1 MHGRLSQPTRL
12 TISFTLWM
20 SSLPPNRPCGQIHMR
35 RHTHI
40 RYPFFIG
47 SHSLCDWEYL
57 TFRPRYVLHSTDAHN
72 TFWDRFHTRTQGTS
86 RYVYID
92 QRPLLIRAVSDTNAE
107 TKDVRLFVF
116 VWVICS
122 ASVAMANAYIKYVY
136 LHQPYHSY
144 SYIHWNVCSLNISI
158 HCAQDIFASC
168 DAWTLRTSCGDGKWF
183 RSQGM
188 FCIHCFI
195 FRMSSVAILIFQ
207 VRIKYRRISL
217 PESDRRNWGNSIQ
230 STANF
235 RWYKL
240 DNINC
245 IK

>member
-1 MHGRLSQPTRL
+1 
-12 TISFTLWM
+12 M
-20 SSLPPNRPCGQIHMR
+20 SSLPSNRPCGQIHMR

-57 TFRPRYVLHSTDAHN
+57 TSRPRYVLHSTDVYN
-72 TFWDRFHTRTQGTS
+72 TTHSETDSTHTRTQATS

-122 ASVAMANAYIKYVY
+122 ASVAMANTYIKYVY
-136 LHQPYHSY
+136 LHHPYHSY
-144 SYIHWNVCSLNISI
+144 SCIHWIAAARWIFRSI
-158 HCAQDIFASC
+158 RRKIFSHLVN
-168 DAWTLRTSCGDGKWF
+168 AWTLRTSCGDGKWF
-183 RSQGM
+183 CSQGM

-195 FRMSSVAILIFQ
+195 FRMSSVAILIFE
-207 VRIKYRRISL
+207 VRIKYRARFVAWI
-217 PESDRRNWGNSIQ
+217 R
-230 STANF
+230 
-235 RWYKL
+235 
-240 DNINC
+240 
-245 IK
+245 